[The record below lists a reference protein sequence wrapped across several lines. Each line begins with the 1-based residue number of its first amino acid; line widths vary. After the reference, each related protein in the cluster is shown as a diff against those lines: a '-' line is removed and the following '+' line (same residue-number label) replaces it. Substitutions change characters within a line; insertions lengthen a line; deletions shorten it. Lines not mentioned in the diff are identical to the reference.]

1 MQIMNAAHL
10 PDDPVALK
18 ELIVA
23 FAANVAEQKIQ
34 IADQGILIEEL
45 TEQVRLLKALRF
57 AKSSEMQEKPAQ
69 DEMQYSLFDEAE
81 AFVDEAP
88 EAEESAVVQVPA
100 HSRKKKGRKAISLDL
115 PREEVIIDVP
125 EESKV
130 CPCGCSKERIGEV
143 VSEKLYIIPQRVCV
157 KRFIRPKYACR
168 HCEGTED
175 DGPTVCVAP
184 MPPQFIERG
193 IVTPG
198 LLAYILANK
207 FCDGLPFYRQS
218 RMFDRFGVDISRSTM
233 SSWALQAAERCEPLL
248 ELMREHM
255 RAGSI
260 INLDETPVQV
270 LKEPGRKNTSKS
282 FMWVA
287 RGGGKKPV
295 ILFRYEA
302 SRSGNVAKEIV
313 GNFQGYL
320 QTDGY
325 AGYNSLGETEGITH
339 VGCLVHVRRK
349 FDQAM
354 KAGSKNSKK
363 GTAATVMNLIAN
375 IYKHEKQAR
384 VAELDPGAV
393 LAMRNE
399 KIRPIFEKI
408 HALLMSSVNK
418 VPPKGLLG
426 RAITYALGQWRQV
439 EAYMDNPQLTPDNN
453 IVENAIRPFAIGRKN
468 WLFSGSPRG
477 ARASATMYS
486 LVETASANGW
496 NPIDYLCQT
505 FEGLATAKSPED
517 VKALLPW
524 NMSKSES
531 AEAGIAG
538 AGAKRKV

>member
-1 MQIMNAAHL
+1 MNTAHL

-18 ELIVA
+18 KIIAALADDVA
-23 FAANVAEQKIQ
+23 DK
-34 IADQGILIEEL
+34 DTLIEEL

-57 AKSSEMQEKPAQ
+57 AKSSEMQDKPAQ
-69 DEMQYSLFDEAE
+69 NELQYSLFDEAE
-81 AFVDEAP
+81 TVVEETP
-88 EAEESAVVQVPA
+88 EAAEPDIVQVPE
-100 HSRKKKGRKAISLDL
+100 HSRKKKGRKAISPDL
-115 PREEVIIDVP
+115 PREEIVIDVP

-143 VSEKLYIIPQRVCV
+143 VSEKLYIIPQKVGV

-175 DGPTVCVAP
+175 AGPTVCVAP

-218 RMFDRFGVDISRSTM
+218 RMFNRFGVDISRSTM

-248 ELMREHM
+248 KLMHEHM
-255 RAGSI
+255 CAGST

-270 LKEPGRKNTSKS
+270 LKESGRKNTSKS
-282 FMWVA
+282 YMWVA
-287 RGGGKKPV
+287 RGGSDKPV
-295 ILFRYEA
+295 VLFRYDP
-302 SRSGNVAKEIV
+302 SRSGNVAREIL

-325 AGYNSLGETEGITH
+325 AGYNSMGEAQGITH
-339 VGCLVHVRRK
+339 VGCLAHVRRK

-354 KAGSKNSKK
+354 KSGSKKSKK
-363 GTAATVMNLIAN
+363 GTAATVMNLIAK
-375 IYKHEKQAR
+375 IYRHEKQGR
-384 VAELDPGAV
+384 LAELEPEAV
-393 LAMRNE
+393 LAMREE

-408 HALLMSSVNK
+408 HALLISSVNK
-418 VPPKGLLG
+418 VPPKSLLG
-426 RAITYALGQWRQV
+426 RAITYAIGQWRQV
-439 EAYMDNPQLTPDNN
+439 EAYLDNPHLTPDNN
-453 IVENAIRPFAIGRKN
+453 IVENAIRPFAVGRKN

-477 ARASATMYS
+477 ARASAAIYS

-496 NPIDYLCQT
+496 NPIDYLCQA

-531 AEAGIAG
+531 AE
-538 AGAKRKV
+538 